1 MAEIYNVV
9 ALATHLEPVEE
20 ININP
25 IVATYLPDKILEKH
39 GWSKD
44 TALIL
49 IDEDNRLIIQELVQP
64 SIEGELTYELD
75 EGVK

>member
-1 MAEIYNVV
+1 MSEIYNVV
-9 ALATHLEPVEE
+9 ALSTHLEPVEE

-25 IVATYLPDKILEKH
+25 IVATYLPDQILKKH

-49 IDEDNRLIIQELVQP
+49 IDEDDRLTIKELTQP
-64 SIEGELTYELD
+64 LIEGELTYELD
-75 EGVK
+75 PE